1 MCGILGLYSN
11 NKIDKR
17 IFHNALAT
25 IKYRGPDETKKIH
38 YENFSLGFNRLSI
51 IGVNNELSSQPI
63 DNKDYIISFN
73 GEFLTIKN

>member
-25 IKYRGPDETKKIH
+25 IKYRGPDETKKFIMKT
-38 YENFSLGFNRLSI
+38 LVWALT
-51 IGVNNELSSQPI
+51 V
-63 DNKDYIISFN
+63 
-73 GEFLTIKN
+73 FL